1 MSDVSRSRS
10 VSRSNSCVP
19 VDEQV
24 DGSVNDGDSGGEEKK
39 VGRIEVKVVRFK
51 VRYFLNF
58 VEFFVKQFLS

>member
-19 VDEQV
+19 ADDEQV
-24 DGSVNDGDSGGEEKK
+24 DGSVNDEDSGGEEKK

-51 VRYFLNF
+51 VR
-58 VEFFVKQFLS
+58 